1 MPLNTGRRKASLSL
15 LLVGLLTSGLLSG
28 CIGSAQSSV
37 RQEES
42 TGGRGYEEPVTL
54 KVQVYER
61 GLSPSGVTVTNN
73 YLTDWVQRQFG
84 DPNHIR
90 MKYVPVPRARDIQE
104 LNVMIASGEA
114 PDIVFTYDENLMYS
128 YASQGGLQELGAL
141 LDTYGPNLKSFLGKE
156 TLDFGLFEGQL
167 VAIPAKRSYVGKYSS
182 YIREDWLN
190 KLGLPA
196 PQTTE
201 EVYQTLKAFKDKLPG
216 IIGEQ
221 VIPLGFSL
229 TPASYEPIVWSFIE
243 PMDEEERITLTH
255 QLGSRDFPTL
265 LPGHKEAL
273 RFLNKLYNE
282 GLMSPNFALD
292 KDRTKLNQDISA
304 GAVGLF
310 SADTVNPLLTST
322 GIYSQLQ
329 RNVPGALLSPIDPYT
344 NSRGK
349 HNKPVYKPAGMYIMI
364 SKSSKRT
371 VEAVKYLDW
380 MSRKD
385 VLLRLQNGEEG
396 LDYNMQD
403 GIPAALENEE
413 TKKRMFNSG
422 DIAII
427 SNGRD
432 FGDPEKNKRAEAMN
446 VLEPYREEA
455 SKVLDIALQDG
466 ILPVRFDKPV
476 EAQIRYGTALFG
488 KYEELVVRSIMAR
501 PSDFDRI
508 YEQALNEIM
517 KGGGEQ
523 ILKERQTLYK
533 AMQMKR
539 PDRRNH
545 GTGSEGL

>member
-1 MPLNTGRRKASLSL
+1 MKHWSKMMPLNTGNMKASLSL
-15 LLVGLLTSGLLSG
+15 LLVGLLTVGLLSG
-28 CIGSAQSSV
+28 CIGSEQSSA

-42 TGGRGYEEPVTL
+42 TGGRGYEERVTL

-61 GLSPSGVTVTNN
+61 GLSPSGITVTNN

-90 MKYVPVPRARDIQE
+90 MKYVPVPRSRDIQE

-114 PDIVFTYDENLMYS
+114 PDILFTYDENLVYS

-156 TLDFGLFEGQL
+156 TLDFGLFDGRL
-167 VAIPAKRSYVGKYSS
+167 VAIAAKRSYVGKYSS

-201 EVYQTLKAFKDKLPG
+201 EVYRTLKAFKDKLPG

-243 PMDEEERITLTH
+243 PTDEEERITLTH

-282 GLMSPNFALD
+282 GLMSPNFELD

-322 GIYSQLQ
+322 SIYSQLQ

-349 HNKPVYKPAGMYIMI
+349 RNKPVYKPAGMYIMI
-364 SKSSKRT
+364 PKSSKRA

-385 VLLRLQNGEEG
+385 VLFHLQNGKEG
-396 LDYNMQD
+396 LDYSMQD

-432 FGDPEKNKRAEAMN
+432 FGDSDKNKRAEAMN
-446 VLEPYREEA
+446 VLKPYREEA

-476 EAQIRYGTALFG
+476 EAQIRYGTALYG
-488 KYEELVVRSIMAR
+488 KYEELVVRSVLA
-501 PSDFDRI
+501 PLSEFDRI

-517 KGGGEQ
+517 KAGGEQ
-523 ILKERQTLYK
+523 ILKERQALYK
-533 AMQMKR
+533 VMQNKQ
-539 PDRRNH
+539 P
-545 GTGSEGL
+545 